1 MRKLTKRTLA
11 VLLSAIM
18 AFPTILAM
26 PFAAEAATKWT
37 PIASSD
43 FTKTSS
49 VSSNA
54 SLGEVPTYNG
64 KGSAMTWSN
73 GVWTGNG
80 DASKS
85 EDGAIYIPDGYM
97 YLTGYSG
104 GSVPITGQS
113 QWKIDF
119 GFRFKTTAGAD
130 DAYYNSDEYSFLKM
144 YVFKPVIAL
153 VNRTPIVKY
162 RMLVSVIAYL
172 VTFFVCG
179 LWHGS
184 TLNFVFWGLWHGI
197 GLSIYKVA
205 TNKNVGKSN
214 GSLSKIMGVA
224 VTFVF
229 VTVGWIFFN
238 YPVEQLVE
246 MFNLLF

>member
-1 MRKLTKRTLA
+1 
-11 VLLSAIM
+11 
-18 AFPTILAM
+18 
-26 PFAAEAATKWT
+26 
-37 PIASSD
+37 
-43 FTKTSS
+43 
-49 VSSNA
+49 
-54 SLGEVPTYNG
+54 
-64 KGSAMTWSN
+64 
-73 GVWTGNG
+73 
-80 DASKS
+80 
-85 EDGAIYIPDGYM
+85 
-97 YLTGYSG
+97 
-104 GSVPITGQS
+104 
-113 QWKIDF
+113 
-119 GFRFKTTAGAD
+119 
-130 DAYYNSDEYSFLKM
+130 
-144 YVFKPVIAL
+144 
-153 VNRTPIVKY
+153 
-162 RMLVSVIAYL
+162 MLVSVIAYL

-238 YPVEQLVE
+238 YPIEQLVE